1 LEYVVDKTNFQPE
14 VTLRNAIRHVI
25 KHGKVGIFLHLLVD
39 GSEYRSQEAS
49 KGFPPDLSK
58 QIELIDTALGGHLD
72 MGREKLQ
79 SFALGMS
86 KKVSQVEEDGT
97 CFA

>member
-1 LEYVVDKTNFQPE
+1 MDKTNFQPE
-14 VTLRNAIRHVI
+14 ITLRNAIRHVI
-25 KHGKVGIFLHLLVD
+25 KHGKVGISWRLLVD
-39 GSEYRSQEAS
+39 GSEYCSQEAS
-49 KGFPPDLSK
+49 EGLPPNLSK

-72 MGREKLQ
+72 MGPEKLQ

-97 CFA
+97 CFV